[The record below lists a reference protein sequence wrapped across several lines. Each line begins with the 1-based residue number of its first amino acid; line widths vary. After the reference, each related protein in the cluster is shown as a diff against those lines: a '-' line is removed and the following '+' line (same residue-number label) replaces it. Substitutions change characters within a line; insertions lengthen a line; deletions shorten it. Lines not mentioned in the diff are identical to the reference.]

1 MRKTKRIHAIFTML
15 ILAVLALG
23 ACNTNGDDST
33 ATVAFS
39 LTDAPDTSGL
49 TNVVVTV
56 SQIKVNESADAA
68 DGTGGSWKVLNLP
81 APKEYD
87 LLALAN
93 GVTAAVG
100 ELEISGGTRIN
111 QIRFKVDSAK
121 VSLDDGATYTALT
134 VPSES
139 VKIVNSF
146 AVPLSGNIG
155 ITLDFDVRKSIVKTG
170 AGAYKLKPAIR
181 SIVEGAAGSI
191 SGTAP
196 AGAFVYLY
204 TNGVYV
210 EGTEP
215 LAADVA
221 TDTPAFPNAYTS
233 AVADPTTGAFK
244 LSFIDPDTYDI
255 VVQAADGSAH
265 KLFDLDLAVVSKQ
278 NTTVSADLTTLT
290 P

>member
-1 MRKTKRIHAIFTML
+1 MKKMKWMKVIFAML
-15 ILAVLALG
+15 VIAALSLG
-23 ACNTNGDDST
+23 ACNTNDTEST

-49 TNVVVTV
+49 TNVVIAV

-68 DGTGGSWKVLNLP
+68 DGTGGSWKVLNLST
-81 APKEYD
+81 PKEFD

-93 GVTAAVG
+93 GVKAAVG

-111 QIRFKVDSAK
+111 QIRFAVDSAK
-121 VSLDDGATYTALT
+121 VSADNGTTYTSLT
-134 VPSES
+134 VPSDS

-146 AVPLSGNIG
+146 AVPLSGSIG

-170 AGAYKLKPAIR
+170 AGVYRLKPAIR
-181 SIVEGAAGSI
+181 SIIEGEAGTV

-204 TNGVYV
+204 KNGAYV

-215 LAADVA
+215 VVSDSA

-233 AVADPTTGAFK
+233 AIADASTGAFK
-244 LSFIDPDTYDI
+244 FSFIDPDTYDI
-255 VVQAADGSAH
+255 VIETADGSAH
-265 KLFDLDLAVVSKQ
+265 KLFDIDLAVVSKQ
-278 NTTVSADLTTLT
+278 NTAVTTDLTAM
-290 P
+290 